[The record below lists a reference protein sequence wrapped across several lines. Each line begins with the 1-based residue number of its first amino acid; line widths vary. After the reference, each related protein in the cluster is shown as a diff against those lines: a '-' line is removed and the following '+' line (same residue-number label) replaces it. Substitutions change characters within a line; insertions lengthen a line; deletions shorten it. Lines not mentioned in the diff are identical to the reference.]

1 MSVVPYQ
8 PPGAVI
14 PSSPRECALVIST
27 LKWVVNHISALLGPD
42 LELVLHDLSRP
53 DSSVVAIA
61 NGRISGRGVGS
72 AIISGPFDDKGLK
85 VLIENGNVD
94 EACTV
99 IKDYRTRVAEG
110 RELDSLSL
118 MFRDSNGRAFAALC
132 ANADRSRLLQ
142 LRSLIDGMF
151 LPPEEPAAKPDEEA
165 SVDAI
170 MHRII
175 EESIAAVGPGAGAL
189 TKDERAQAVRLMQD
203 RGLFL
208 VRSSVDTAA
217 ERLGV
222 TRHTIYNY
230 LDKK

>member
-1 MSVVPYQ
+1 MTLQQRPGPVIVP
-8 PPGAVI
+8 
-14 PSSPRECALVIST
+14 STPRECALVLST
-27 LKWVVNHISALLGPD
+27 LKWVVNHTGALLGPD
-42 LELVLHDLSRP
+42 LELVLHDLSHP

-72 AIISGPFDDKGLK
+72 AIFSGPFDDKGLK
-85 VLIENGNVD
+85 ALIENGDAN

-99 IKDYRTRVAEG
+99 VADYRTRLPDG

-118 MFRDSNGRAFAALC
+118 MFRNQDGRAFAALC

-142 LRSLIDGMF
+142 LRGLIEGLFAPID
-151 LPPEEPAAKPDEEA
+151 EPAPKPDESP
-165 SVDAI
+165 SVDV
-170 MHRII
+170 MVHSII
-175 EESIAAVGPGAGAL
+175 EESIASVAATTGAL
-189 TKDERAQAVRLMQD
+189 TKDERAQAVRLMND

-208 VRSSVDTAA
+208 VRSSVEMAA

-230 LDKK
+230 LDKG